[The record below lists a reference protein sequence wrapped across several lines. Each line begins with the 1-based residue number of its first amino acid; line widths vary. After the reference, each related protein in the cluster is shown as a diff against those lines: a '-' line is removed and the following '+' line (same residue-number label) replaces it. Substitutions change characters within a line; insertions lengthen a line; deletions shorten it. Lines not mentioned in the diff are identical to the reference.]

1 MNEELIGK
9 LIRIVEQ
16 LPDENSCLD
25 YKLFPYDNEK
35 MPEFVKD
42 LCAFL
47 NSEEAYNKDKYIMIG
62 IGDKKNIIG
71 LTTVPMQDDRFYQ
84 AAADCISPRPLIETG
99 TFKHKI
105 KGKEFTFGYIYI
117 SKENTDRVYEI
128 NKDCFYKQDKNEYTL
143 DKAFHMVAV
152 ASTAWIRRGS
162 CKRVLDEYTRRKI

>member
-62 IGDKKNIIG
+62 IGDKKI
-71 LTTVPMQDDRFYQ
+71 
-84 AAADCISPRPLIETG
+84 
-99 TFKHKI
+99 
-105 KGKEFTFGYIYI
+105 
-117 SKENTDRVYEI
+117 
-128 NKDCFYKQDKNEYTL
+128 
-143 DKAFHMVAV
+143 
-152 ASTAWIRRGS
+152 
-162 CKRVLDEYTRRKI
+162 